1 MRDKIPSFIIKMK
14 VNMKICQ
21 YFVEI
26 MICLPFCLKKLN
38 LLKSGLHKDNLYLFL
53 FFPFQDILHQFNS
66 SHPSADCSCHSNL
79 PSLFPAPTILV
90 TKYKGFLC
98 NLFLLWE

>member
-1 MRDKIPSFIIKMK
+1 MRDKISSFIIKIK

-38 LLKSGLHKDNLYLFL
+38 LLKSGLHKGNLSLFL
-53 FFPFQDILHQFNS
+53 FFSFSRYFASI
-66 SHPSADCSCHSNL
+66 
-79 PSLFPAPTILV
+79 
-90 TKYKGFLC
+90 
-98 NLFLLWE
+98 

>member
-21 YFVEI
+21 YFAEI
-26 MICLPFCLKKLN
+26 MICLPFWLKKLN
-38 LLKSGLHKDNLYLFL
+38 LLKSGLHKDNLSLFL

-66 SHPSADCSCHSNL
+66 SHPITPQPIGLHEL
-79 PSLFPAPTILV
+79 HGLV
-90 TKYKGFLC
+90 MC
-98 NLFLLWE
+98 

>member
-26 MICLPFCLKKLN
+26 MICLPFCLKKL
-38 LLKSGLHKDNLYLFL
+38 KPFESGLHKDNLLL
-53 FFPFQDILHQFNS
+53 FFPFQDILHQF
-66 SHPSADCSCHSNL
+66 
-79 PSLFPAPTILV
+79 
-90 TKYKGFLC
+90 K
-98 NLFLLWE
+98 